1 MAEFDKKLNML
12 EEKAQQLYGDQGVT
26 KIKDAYAFA
35 RDAHKSQLRSS
46 GDPYI
51 IHPLEVALI
60 LIDMGLD
67 VDTIVAG
74 LLHDVVEDTGVPI
87 EELSM
92 LLERK

>member
-1 MAEFDKKLNML
+1 MAEFYKKLNML

-60 LIDMGLD
+60 LIVGLD
-67 VDTIVAG
+67 VDTIIAG
-74 LLHDVVEDTGVPI
+74 LLHDVVEDTGFY
-87 EELSM
+87 
-92 LLERK
+92 